1 MCCCVLPI
9 MCCAVVLCY
18 VLLDVVM
25 LGGSHNVLLWC
36 CYGSILCVCCDVVL
50 QNSLSLFGVAITSPS
65 SWVFKITHIE
75 EPVAPSIFHP
85 HSSSWT
91 APPLHHNNK
100 LRQCLFLG
108 LVEIKVK
115 AIPPSNKKVSDIS
128 GVVRLDLGFK
138 QYISVPLV
146 AETEGET
153 VIKLS
158 IIMCFIF
165 AHLQW

>member
-1 MCCCVLPI
+1 MIFLPI
-9 MCCAVVLCY
+9 SVLC
-18 VLLDVVM
+18 VT
-25 LGGSHNVLLWC
+25 
-36 CYGSILCVCCDVVL
+36 
-50 QNSLSLFGVAITSPS
+50 QNSLSLFGVTISSSS

-75 EPVAPSIFHP
+75 EPVAPSVFHP

-138 QYISVPLV
+138 QYVSIPLV
-146 AETEGET
+146 VETKGET
-153 VIKLS
+153 VTKQLL
-158 IIMCFIF
+158 IIIIS
-165 AHLQW
+165 AYLQFQW

>member
-1 MCCCVLPI
+1 MAHDVTLVMVDNMILLLHVVTPHTCVVPI
-9 MCCAVVLCY
+9 
-18 VLLDVVM
+18 
-25 LGGSHNVLLWC
+25 
-36 CYGSILCVCCDVVL
+36 
-50 QNSLSLFGVAITSPS
+50 QNSLSLFGVTITSSS

-91 APPLHHNNK
+91 APPLHSNNK

-115 AIPPSNKKVSDIS
+115 AIPPSNKKASDMS

-138 QYISVPLV
+138 QYISIPLV
-146 AETEGET
+146 AETEGERSCCT
-153 VIKLS
+153 NSYSVFHF
-158 IIMCFIF
+158 CTF
-165 AHLQW
+165 AVQVVANGSSGGNDPVKTT